1 MTQIDLSIGS
11 MSPSDEYQ
19 TRLIARCAEYKAR
32 WPEKHQE
39 HERIVIASLM
49 LPLKYH
55 RDGMP
60 STVQSVVDSLV
71 RERIR
76 VEREW
81 KTERDWLLTVL

>member
-19 TRLIARCAEYKAR
+19 ARLIARCAEYKAR

-39 HERIVIASLM
+39 HERIVIASLL

-60 STVQSVVDSLV
+60 ATVRAVVDSLV

-81 KTERDWLLTVL
+81 VTEKEFLTSV